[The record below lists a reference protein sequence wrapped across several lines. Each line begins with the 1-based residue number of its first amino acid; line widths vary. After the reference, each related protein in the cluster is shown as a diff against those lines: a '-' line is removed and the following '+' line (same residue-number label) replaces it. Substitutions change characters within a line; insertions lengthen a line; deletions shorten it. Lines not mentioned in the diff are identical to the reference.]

1 MKCLNQFLTWTGNLE
16 RPLEYILAVLCGLL
30 AIAAAIGGGWRYAAS
45 FAVLAITLWLSNQ
58 AWKTLSWGRTLR
70 YIVMTLAVISLS
82 A

>member
-1 MKCLNQFLTWTGNLE
+1 MKGLNQFLTWTGNLE
-16 RPLEYILAVLCGLL
+16 RPLAYALAVLCGLL

-58 AWKTLSWGRTLR
+58 AWKALSWGRTLR
-70 YIVMTLAVISLS
+70 YTVMALAVISLS